1 MRLRSQ
7 ILFSILGI
15 TIFAQVIFGFLAY
28 RQITESRGDQLTIFL
43 QYLNREVAE
52 RLTLPGNQYVSE
64 IYLDEQYG
72 VWC

>member
-1 MRLRSQ
+1 MNLRTQ
-7 ILFSILGI
+7 ILLSVLGI
-15 TIFAQVIFGFLAY
+15 TLFAQVVFGFLAY

-64 IYLDEQYG
+64 IYLE
-72 VWC
+72 